1 MQAQQN
7 KPNEL
12 SLNASSSVQQQ
23 VTNVVTVVKG
33 KAIVSACKADESSQA
48 SQIRKP
54 VSQSQTFD
62 FVGIAG

>member
-1 MQAQQN
+1 MQTQQN

-12 SLNASSSVQQQ
+12 SSKASSSAQQQ
-23 VTNVVTVVKG
+23 ATSVVTVVKG
-33 KAIVSACKADESSQA
+33 KAIVSASKADKNKQA
-48 SQIRKP
+48 LQIRKP

>member
-12 SLNASSSVQQQ
+12 SSNASSSVQQQ
-23 VTNVVTVVKG
+23 ATSLVTVVKG
-33 KAIVSACKADESSQA
+33 KAIISASKADKSSQA

-54 VSQSQTFD
+54 VIQSQTFD